1 MTLFFL
7 GIFLA
12 VIAVIIAL
20 VTKKKAFY
28 AGIILAVIVLF
39 CSCITSVPTGH
50 TGVVTTFGKVEN
62 YTLEAGVHVKLP
74 WQDVVKMDNRTQ
86 KQSIELQAFSSDI
99 QEVDVVFSLNYQINK
114 ENACT
119 IYKTIGSE
127 YYSKIIEPRIQEAVK
142 GVFAKYTA
150 DNLVGQRDNL
160 STSIAQ
166 KLTAELS
173 PYNIDVLNAAV
184 ENIDFSDA
192 FTDAVEAKQVA
203 EQNKL
208 RAQTEQ
214 EQEILVAESEAK
226 RKVIAAEAAA
236 EVVKIEADSAEY
248 QGTKDAAINKALGD
262 TLTKD
267 VLEYYKI
274 QKWDG
279 ALPKYSTGEQTYPI
293 FNMGNDK

>member
-1 MTLFFL
+1 MVLFVF
-7 GIFLA
+7 GLA
-12 VIAVIIAL
+12 VLLAAVVTL
-20 VTKKKAFY
+20 VATKKKLS
-28 AGIILAVIVLF
+28 IIGIVLAAVLLVL
-39 CSCITSVPTGH
+39 SCITSVPTGH
-50 TGVVTTFGKVEN
+50 TGVVTTFGKVEG
-62 YTLEAGVHVKLP
+62 YTLEAGVHAKLP
-74 WQDVVKMDNRTQ
+74 WQDIIKMDNRTQ
-86 KQSIELQAFSSDI
+86 KQTVELQAFSSDI
-99 QEVDVVFSLNYQINK
+99 QEVDVIFSINYQINK

-119 IYKTIGSE
+119 IYKTIGSN
-127 YYSKIIEPRIQEAVK
+127 YYETIIQPRLQEAVK

-150 DNLVGQRDNL
+150 DNLVAERDNL
-160 STSIAQ
+160 SSSIAA
-166 KLTAELS
+166 KLTAELA

-214 EQEILVAESEAK
+214 EQEILVAEAEAK

-248 QGTKDAAINKALGD
+248 QGMKDAAINEALGS

-267 VLEYYKI
+267 VLEYYWI
-274 QKWDG
+274 QRWNG
-279 ALPKYSTGEQTYPI
+279 ELPKYMTGEQTYPV
-293 FNMGNDK
+293 FNMGADN